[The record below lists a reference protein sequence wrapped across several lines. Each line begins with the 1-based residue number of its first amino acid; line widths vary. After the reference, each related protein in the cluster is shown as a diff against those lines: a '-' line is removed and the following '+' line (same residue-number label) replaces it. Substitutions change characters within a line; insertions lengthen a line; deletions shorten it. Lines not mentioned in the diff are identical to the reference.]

1 MSTIKST
8 PIARRKLSDEVLE
21 RLVDLIESGQLKAGD
36 QMPSER
42 ELMETFNV
50 GRPAVREAL
59 QSLASMGMI
68 TIQHGE
74 RARVTAVTAQ
84 SMINQID
91 RSARYLLSTFPKNV
105 DHLKEAR
112 LFFEVG
118 MIRVAAERAG
128 PDDVARLEEAV
139 REMERNLGKGRTF
152 IEADMRFH
160 RIIAE
165 IPGNP
170 IYAAVSQ
177 AMLQWLSEF
186 HVDMVSFPGAE
197 DVTLKE
203 HYELLERVKAN
214 DPDGAAQAMTDHLT
228 RASSLYTARARGER

>member
-1 MSTIKST
+1 MNTIKST
-8 PIARRKLSDEVLE
+8 PIRRKKLSDEVLE
-21 RLVDLIESGQLKAGD
+21 QLLSLIQNGDLKTGD

-42 ELMETFNV
+42 ELMESFQV

-59 QSLASMGMI
+59 QSLASMGVV

-74 RARVTAVTAQ
+74 RARITAVTAE

-91 RSARYLLSTFPKNV
+91 RSARYLLSASPKNI

-118 MIRVAAERAG
+118 MVRIAAERADT
-128 PDDVARLEEAV
+128 DDVQRLEKALEA
-139 REMERNLGKGRTF
+139 MESNLGRGRPF

-165 IPGNP
+165 ISGNP

-177 AMLQWLSEF
+177 AMLQWLSEY

-197 DVTLKE
+197 DVTLQE
-203 HYELLERVKAN
+203 HRAILARLREN
-214 DPDGAAQAMTDHLT
+214 DIEGAAQIMADHLNQIG
-228 RASSLYTARARGER
+228 RAHV

>member
-8 PIARRKLSDEVLE
+8 PIRRRKLSDEVLE
-21 RLVDLIESGQLKAGD
+21 RLVDLIQSGELRAGD

-74 RARVTAVTAQ
+74 RARVTAVTAE

-118 MIRVAAERAG
+118 MVRMAAERAG
-128 PDDVARLEEAV
+128 PEDVARLEEALAA
-139 REMERNLGKGRTF
+139 MESNLGKGRAF

-160 RIIAE
+160 RTVAD

-186 HVDMVSFPGAE
+186 HADMVSFPGAE

-203 HYELLERVKAN
+203 HREILARVKAN
-214 DPDGAAQAMTDHLT
+214 DPDGAAKIMTDHLT
-228 RASSLYTARARGER
+228 RASSLYGVRARS